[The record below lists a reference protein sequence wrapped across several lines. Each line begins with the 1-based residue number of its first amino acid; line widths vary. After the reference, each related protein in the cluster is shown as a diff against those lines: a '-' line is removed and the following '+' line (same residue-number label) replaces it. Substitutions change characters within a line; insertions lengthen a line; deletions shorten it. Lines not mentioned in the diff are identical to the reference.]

1 MPSTPT
7 SSSKW
12 LSFSTE
18 PCFQCERVDF
28 CKTTCWTGQRLE
40 QFVEWNIPQITYHLI
55 SVREIESS
63 IIPICSHG
71 GGGHWIDKGV
81 GQMDPWIEQ
90 KFLITD
96 CLAPYSY
103 HQRAI
108 PQNQVPGQAIGK
120 ILFLIQKKHESLF
133 VLITGNLTKCIENNN
148 LTWKKRPE
156 DFIKFFFSE

>member
-63 IIPICSHG
+63 IIPIGSHG
-71 GGGHWIDKGV
+71 GGRALNWQGCGADGSMNWTKIFNHWLPGPLLLPSKS
-81 GQMDPWIEQ
+81 
-90 KFLITD
+90 
-96 CLAPYSY
+96 YSTKSSTWPSY
-103 HQRAI
+103 W
-108 PQNQVPGQAIGK
+108 
-120 ILFLIQKKHESLF
+120 EDF
-133 VLITGNLTKCIENNN
+133 VLNTKEAWEFVCFNHREFDKMH
-148 LTWKKRPE
+148 WE
-156 DFIKFFFSE
+156 Q